1 MIRHSQ
7 ASTLSPSRLG
17 TVRRA
22 LMPNSSQT
30 WLRMGPRANRVAQSR
45 PPPRHRLRRKRMTV
59 PQRKRKR
66 KEERNFSTRVQHSLM
81 RHPKNLSKIHEQ
93 ISGGQLWHSSQHSD
107 VTVTREIF
115 IETLQMWFLNC
126 FCIKLPF
133 SFAHMKAETKPNT
146 KSNVISGSFTI
157 WVTVKFPCISRTISV
172 QISSSG
178 TSSKSREHLTPI
190 LMRFQASMFKIFA
203 F

>member
-22 LMPNSSQT
+22 LMPNSTQT

-133 SFAHMKAETKPNT
+133 SFAESWESFKTPNHM
-146 KSNVISGSFTI
+146 SFQA
-157 WVTVKFPCISRTISV
+157 VSLSKLLPSFLSYLGPF
-172 QISSSG
+172 Q
-178 TSSKSREHLTPI
+178 SKSKGA
-190 LMRFQASMFKIFA
+190 RF
-203 F
+203 

>member
-1 MIRHSQ
+1 MRMIRHSQ

-22 LMPNSSQT
+22 LMPNSTQT

-66 KEERNFSTRVQHSLM
+66 KEERNFSTGVQHSLM

-93 ISGGQLWHSSQHSD
+93 ISGGRLLGNLSPRRPFLNLQLW
-107 VTVTREIF
+107 
-115 IETLQMWFLNC
+115 
-126 FCIKLPF
+126 K
-133 SFAHMKAETKPNT
+133 K
-146 KSNVISGSFTI
+146 
-157 WVTVKFPCISRTISV
+157 
-172 QISSSG
+172 SG
-178 TSSKSREHLTPI
+178 TLLKFFL
-190 LMRFQASMFKIFA
+190 RFRG
-203 F
+203 

>member
-22 LMPNSSQT
+22 LMPNSTQT

-66 KEERNFSTRVQHSLM
+66 KEERNFSTFLDAASKEPIKDTRT
-81 RHPKNLSKIHEQ
+81 NLGWAALAFVPAQWRYSNKRN
-93 ISGGQLWHSSQHSD
+93 LYW
-107 VTVTREIF
+107 
-115 IETLQMWFLNC
+115 
-126 FCIKLPF
+126 
-133 SFAHMKAETKPNT
+133 NT
-146 KSNVISGSFTI
+146 SNVISQLFLHKITFFICSYESWDKTKHQIECHFGQFHYLSYCQ
-157 WVTVKFPCISRTISV
+157 VSLHISDNFSPNLIFRD
-172 QISSSG
+172 
-178 TSSKSREHLTPI
+178 I
-190 LMRFQASMFKIFA
+190 LEK
-203 F
+203 